1 MKRFLKILTAA
12 LAVILLFTTCKQ
24 FLEDPEDFFSY
35 WANAAFVKGHSIVSA
50 HRPDGEGVQCVGSSG
65 DAVIALRVHNPK
77 GFLFVIPTSSEPAD
91 IVEFKELSEQPTAGT
106 DYELKQIGSG
116 TLQLIYKPALLQK
129 YEHGSAG
136 LNPTI
141 TLKTQDGRV
150 FKQTYTFGIK
160 SNTPPPKPKEIIIA
174 KTKTDSHYVLCFKFD
189 SAEMARMVTV
199 GSGTV
204 PIHKDIANISINGS
218 SYSLL
223 YKEDNSDFQKPDGD
237 SFVEHENVEKLT
249 SFSPNLPSGA
259 WVLYFKTDVKVES
272 SNPQTSYTITLRDKK
287 GVVSDS
293 LTAEL
298 KEKFKVE
305 FDVQGGSPVSAQYI
319 EKGGKVTEPSPDP
332 IKAGYIFGG
341 WYTDTSYST
350 LWDFANNTVTGNI
363 TLYAKWTEAGDT
375 PYKVEHYQQKL
386 DDSYPVAPTDRD
398 NLNGMTGKQLS
409 IGDGITLK
417 NYPGF
422 EYNHMVPENPTIEAS
437 GNTVVK
443 LYYKRKMITVTFNL
457 NGGNIGG
464 NTDNVIKRG
473 KYGEALTAPNAELT
487 GHTFSGWNPP
497 LPAGSTFPATD
508 TTYIAQWNLNSYT
521 VTYLVET
528 VDGEPGGTIEAGTSG
543 QLTGGTVSVT
553 HGGSV
558 TFTGR
563 PATGDWKV
571 AGWTVSSGSFESNPG
586 TSTTAT
592 LSNVT
597 SNGITVTVK
606 FYQST
611 LTNPATWRDLARAVK
626 SAPDGAVITIDGE
639 IKATDD
645 EGNKGIIN
653 IEEGKKLTI
662 KGKGS
667 SAVLNAN
674 GKSSIFDVSD
684 ILTLENITLKKGAA
698 FSNQSGG
705 AGVYV
710 NGNGTLIM
718 KGSSAITG
726 CSAANYGGGVYVSG
740 TFEMHDTSAITGCTA
755 DKDGGGVYVSGGT
768 FKMQGLSAITG
779 CEAIGNTGT
788 QEYGEG
794 GGVYNKGSFEI
805 TGGEIKNN
813 KARVGGGIYNCHK
826 LILTNATLTG
836 NTATFIGGALCMSF
850 GSSGKMTG
858 GKIINNECS
867 GSSDGGGVYIHAG
880 TFTLK
885 SGAFIEGNTA
895 DYGGGAYVG
904 QNGTLIINGGSIK
917 LNKASRGGG
926 VYVSGNSTK
935 RGTLRMIQGDISDNG
950 AGWNGTSYTGTG
962 GGVYNSGV
970 FEMTGGEIK
979 DNKAETGGGVYF
991 SEGTFEMKGSAV
1003 VTPATGS
1010 EANSKGKNDVYLVT
1024 GQTIT
1029 VNDILSNNP
1038 AARITVPDDK
1048 YDPSTQ
1054 VLDGSTVGTHYTKF
1068 TVTPDVKEEGIAQTW
1083 TIDSTGKLEKSNM
1096 EVRYDR
1102 LQYYLTT
1109 SSHAVVVNGIYRFKI
1124 IGNIPPDDLTDNIYP
1139 SSGGRLAKTIQNAGK
1154 KVALKLPDSIP
1165 ELTTMY
1171 NCFTKCEY
1179 LVSLEKIP
1187 SGVTSMKECFRG
1199 CTALTKAPVIP
1210 PSVNDMEHC
1219 FDGCTA
1225 LTQAPTIH
1233 PGVTNIKWCFQDC
1246 KALISA
1252 PVIPQGITDIYSC
1265 FQGCIRLKQ
1274 VPNIPSSVTNMGQC
1288 FKYCAALTQGPDIP
1302 LNVRDMYECFEGCTN
1317 LKGVKLNCNYNDE
1330 YTYFTRVF
1338 KDCSNLNN
1346 GGIKVPHLQLQA
1358 YQDHADKMKTTREK
1372 FSEFFN

>member
-24 FLEDPEDFFSY
+24 FLEDPEDFFGY

-77 GFLFVIPTSSEPAD
+77 GFLFVIPTSLEPAD

-237 SFVEHENVEKLT
+237 SFVEYGNVEKLT
-249 SFSPNLPSGA
+249 SSSPDLPSGA

-332 IKAGYIFGG
+332 IKAGYTFGG
-341 WYTDTSYST
+341 WYTAPSYST

-375 PYKVEHYQQKL
+375 PYTVQHYQQNI
-386 DDSYPVAPTDRD
+386 DNDNYPASPADTD
-398 NLNGMTGKQLS
+398 NLNGTTGANAAV
-409 IGDGITLK
+409 TLK
-417 NYPGF
+417 TYPGF
-422 EYNHMVPENPTIEAS
+422 ETGTYTPATIAAE

-443 LYYKRKMITVTFNL
+443 VYYKRKQITVTFNL

-464 NTDNVIKRG
+464 NTANVIKRG

-508 TTYIAQWNLNSYT
+508 TIYNAQWNLNSYT
-521 VTYLVET
+521 VTYRVET

-543 QLTGGTVSVT
+543 QTMTGGTVSVT

-836 NTATFIGGALCMSF
+836 NTATFIGGALCMSSSD
-850 GSSGKMTG
+850 SSGKMTG

-1109 SSHAVVVNGIYRFKI
+1109 SSHAVAEDGIYRFKI
-1124 IGNIPPDDLTDNIYP
+1124 TGSIPPEDLRSNVFKKM
-1139 SSGGRLAKTIQNAGK
+1139 GKLARTIQNSHK
-1154 KVALKLPDSIP
+1154 NVALILPDSIP
-1165 ELTTMY
+1165 ELGGMY
-1171 NCFTKCEY
+1171 QCFYGCEY
-1179 LVSLEKIP
+1179 LVSLENIP
-1187 SGVTSMKECFRG
+1187 SGVTSIQECFHG
-1199 CTALTKAPVIP
+1199 CKNLTKAPVIP
-1210 PSVNDMEHC
+1210 DSVTDMEHC

-1233 PGVTNIKWCFQDC
+1233 PGVTNMKWCFQDC

-1252 PVIPQGITDIYSC
+1252 PVIPQGVTDIYSC
-1265 FQGCIRLKQ
+1265 FQGCENLTQ
-1274 VPNIPSSVTNMGQC
+1274 VPNIPSSVTGMGQC
-1288 FKYCAALTQGPDIP
+1288 FKYCAALTDGPDIHS
-1302 LNVRDMYECFEGCTN
+1302 NVENMWQCFEGCAN
-1317 LKGVKLNCNYNDE
+1317 LRGLKLMCAYSSGG
-1330 YTYFTRVF
+1330 TFF
-1338 KDCSNLNN
+1338 KDVFAGCTALKTN
-1346 GGIKVPHLQLQA
+1346 GIKVPSKQLQTYKNNA
-1358 YQDHADKMKTTREK
+1358 GHMGTTADK
-1372 FSEFFN
+1372 FSAL